1 MTVLAA
7 VDVRR
12 RLSNPELPGRAAD
25 LGFRGRDIADLSTV
39 VEAVLQSADD
49 LLTVTRLADC
59 VLGTIGRVGPEFE
72 SRTTDPASSTNPGT
86 GVLPML
92 ALLVT
97 APEAAA
103 FHASRGVP
111 EDVSAATLAD
121 LGQQVHVHRLTYG
134 EFGLHTHRWVN
145 LVWSGFLYRL
155 GRLQFNLALEQPDG
169 RPEWVLS
176 THVPGDGPLPPTTVG
191 ESFATATA
199 FFPAHFPDYPTRWF
213 HCRSWLLDPALSE
226 LLPRSNL
233 AAFQRRWSPYG
244 PPEPG
249 EEDLLFFVFQR
260 RGDVEPT
267 SLPTDT
273 ALRRMAADRL
283 ISGHGWKVYNGKLR
297 W

>member
-1 MTVLAA
+1 MTVIAA

-12 RLSNPELPGRAAD
+12 RLTDPDLPGRAAD
-25 LGFRGRDIADLSTV
+25 LGFRDRDIADLLTA
-39 VEAVLQSADD
+39 VEALLRSADG
-49 LLTVTRLADC
+49 LLNVTRLAEG
-59 VLGTIGRVGPEFE
+59 VLSTIGQVGPDFE
-72 SRTTDPASSTNPGT
+72 SRTVDVPNSKISAA

-134 EFGLHTHRWVN
+134 EFGLHTHQWVN
-145 LVWSGFLYRL
+145 LVWSGFLFRL
-155 GRLQFNLALEQPDG
+155 GRLQFNLAVEQPDG
-169 RPEWVLS
+169 RSEWVLS
-176 THVPGDGPLPPTTVG
+176 THVPADGPLPPTAVD
-191 ESFATATA
+191 ESLATART
-199 FFPAHFPDYPTRWF
+199 FFAAHFPDYPVRWF
-213 HCRSWLLDPALSE
+213 HCRSWLLDPTLSE
-226 LLPRSNL
+226 LLPESNL
-233 AAFQRRWSPYG
+233 AAFQRRWSLYG

-249 EEDLLFFVFQR
+249 EEDLLFFVFQQ
-260 RGDVEPT
+260 RGQVELT

-283 ISGHGWKVYNGKLR
+283 VSGRGWNVFNGKLR
-297 W
+297 R